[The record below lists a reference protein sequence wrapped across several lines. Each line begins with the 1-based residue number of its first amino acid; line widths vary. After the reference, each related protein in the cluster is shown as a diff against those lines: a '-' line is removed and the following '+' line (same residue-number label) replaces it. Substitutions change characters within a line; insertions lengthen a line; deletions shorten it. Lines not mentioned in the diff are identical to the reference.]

1 MSTTIQDGTGT
12 KTKLRIT
19 GANRALVQAVTISEE
34 DDAIVRGEGYQ
45 IASGTVSFTGA
56 TTTGVLYI
64 KNNDDRDFVLD
75 RAVLILGS
83 AVGASSDQDWT
94 FTVLRNPSAG
104 TTITNQLSAGISN
117 SNHGSNNTPNAISY
131 RGVEGDTITDGG
143 GAAQPIKQSI
153 DRIILPLGRRL
164 PKGTSIGFRITPP
177 TGVTSTKALVVT
189 HWWYDDDTQG

>member
-94 FTVLRNPSAG
+94 FTVLRNPTAG
-104 TTITNQLSAGISN
+104 TTITNQLNAGISN